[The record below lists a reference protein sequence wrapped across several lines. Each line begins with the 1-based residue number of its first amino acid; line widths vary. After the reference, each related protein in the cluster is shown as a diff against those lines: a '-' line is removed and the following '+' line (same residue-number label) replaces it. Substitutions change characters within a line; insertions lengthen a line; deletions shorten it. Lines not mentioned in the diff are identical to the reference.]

1 MKEKI
6 KVDPNKVIKVNPKM
20 VKVINGIMIE
30 LSKKY
35 DAKSCRFKIPPVEDL
50 TINEAKYIMSIAT
63 ELIELLNPKK

>member
-6 KVDPNKVIKVNPKM
+6 KVDPNKVIKVNPKI

-30 LSKKY
+30 QSKKY
-35 DAKSCRFKIPPVEDL
+35 DTKNCRFKIPPVEDL

-63 ELIELLNPKK
+63 KLVELLNPKI